1 MSDSPSTFAAALF
14 EIAQDA
20 AKLVMEY
27 FGKSTQVRRKTDE
40 SPVTA
45 ADEAAEALIL
55 SRLNVLAPDVPVIAE
70 EQMARKAGQVPGAVP
85 AEVVAGSAQKTRQ
98 LVKSG
103 ADLRFEKIANCP
115 GARFFLV
122 DPLDGTADFIR
133 GGDEFTV
140 NIALIDGGVAVCGAL
155 LAPAR
160 RRAFVGEKGK
170 GAWEIAEGG
179 RGFRSIRARSRPAGG
194 VTVLVSRNHPAG
206 EAEMYADETV
216 ARVQPMSSSLKFA
229 ILAAG
234 EADLYPR
241 LGPTMEWDTAAG
253 QAILEAAGGRMLT
266 PSGQIFGYGK
276 PCFTNGAFIARGLS

>member
-1 MSDSPSTFAAALF
+1 MSDLPSTLATALAD
-14 EIAQDA
+14 IAHDA
-20 AKLVMEY
+20 ARLVMQH
-27 FGKSTQVRRKTDE
+27 FGKAMRVRRKSDA

-55 SRLNVLAPDVPVIAE
+55 SRLRVLAPDVPVIAE
-70 EQMARKAGQVPGAVP
+70 EQMAKQADHAPGP
-85 AEVVAGSAQKTRQ
+85 
-98 LVKSG
+98 
-103 ADLRFEKIANCP
+103 
-115 GARFFLV
+115 RFFLV

-140 NIALIDGGVAVCGAL
+140 NIALIDNGVAVCGAL

-160 RRAFVGEKGK
+160 HRAFVGEKGK

-179 RGFRSIRARSRPAGG
+179 GARRPIRARQAPAEGM
-194 VTVLVSRNHPAG
+194 TVLVSRNHPTDEAQLYAG
-206 EAEMYADETV
+206 ETV

-229 ILAAG
+229 ILAAA

-253 QAILEAAGGRMLT
+253 QAILEAAGGRMLSA
-266 PSGQIFGYGK
+266 SGQMFGYGK
-276 PCFTNGAFIARGLS
+276 PGFRNGGFIARGLS